1 VKGAEEA
8 PRPLR
13 ETLLAGTFFLAY
25 TILATWPQAI
35 HLSDGLVDLLD
46 AKLSAWIFH
55 WDWVQTLRDP
65 ANLFQA
71 PILHPAKYVLAFSE
85 NLYGAAAFGF
95 PLLAAGASAV
105 TNYNV
110 LLLAGMFLSALSAWA
125 LARYVTGDALASLA
139 AGVVYGFLPY
149 KLAQLPHV
157 HMEWGPF
164 LCLVFLF
171 LLRYLDLG
179 RRRDAVLLA
188 VAFAWNA
195 IACIQY
201 AFFTGFLVV
210 IVLALE
216 LVQGGPQRGRRVVG
230 AVLAMGIGTLA
241 FVPFAIPYQKAS
253 DLYGM
258 RRTVGEMTFFSA
270 KPGYFLSAG
279 ERNRLWGALT
289 ERFRGPEGDFFPGV
303 LALGFAVVAVV
314 RGRRREPPADRP
326 EGAVSTAR
334 LRAARGVDGVILLLV
349 AVWFAVRSVPHLR
362 IGPLS
367 LGDAGRVQVFLTL
380 AVVLRLAL
388 AFPKRSRYA
397 SLADFLRRQRLDRRV
412 LLLLAIAIAG
422 VLVALGGNTPYYR
435 FLFLTFGAL
444 FRAIR
449 VAARGVVL
457 FQAAFAVLAAW
468 GLSRLTRR
476 RSPGGR
482 ASGVAFA
489 LVLLTL
495 EYRAFPITIYP
506 YDSRP
511 VPVYEWLRSS
521 NLTGGL
527 VEMPLGFPHDCEYT
541 LRQAEHGKPLV
552 NGHSSFAPKPYEE
565 LYPLV
570 QQRPIPDTLWDR
582 LDALDARL
590 IVLHADA
597 RGGNGL
603 ELLQYVRLVRRGIEE
618 GRVEAIGSFPHGRD
632 TDIVLRPADAAPVLP
647 IPPRSAQQALDALR
661 VADARIAPPFGEISF
676 PEPVWPGQW
685 HGAWALDDSGIAEVR
700 IASERGYEGSALLH
714 MKWPGIS
721 QHLPDYPEAKDDRGG
736 FGFGIP
742 DLSPGT
748 HVLTF
753 TLIANDGGRTIL
765 KRTVEIRPV
774 PTRPPARAPART
786 RGR

>member
-1 VKGAEEA
+1 MRGAEEA

-71 PILHPAKYVLAFSE
+71 PILHPARYVLAFSE

-110 LLLAGMFLSALSAWA
+110 LLLGGMFLSALSAWA
-125 LARYVTGDALASLA
+125 LARYVTGDALAALA

-230 AVLAMGIGTLA
+230 AVLAMGIGALA
-241 FVPFAIPYQKAS
+241 FVPFAMPYQKAS

-270 KPGYFLSAG
+270 RPGYFLSAG
-279 ERNRLWGALT
+279 ERNRLWGPLT

-303 LALGFAVVAVV
+303 LALGLAVVAVA
-314 RGRRREPPADRP
+314 RGRRREPTADRP
-326 EGAVSTAR
+326 EGAASTAR
-334 LRAARGVDGVILLLV
+334 RRAARGMDGVILLLV
-349 AVWFAVRSVPHLR
+349 AVWFAARSIPHLR

-388 AFPKRSRYA
+388 AFPQRSRYA
-397 SLADFLRRQRLDRRV
+397 NLGDFLRRQSLDRRV
-412 LLLLAIAIAG
+412 LLLLAVATAG

-457 FQAAFAVLAAW
+457 FQAALAVLAAW
-468 GLSRLTRR
+468 GLSILTRR
-476 RSPGGR
+476 RSPGER
-482 ASGVAFA
+482 ASGVAVA
-489 LVLLTL
+489 LALLTL

-506 YDSRP
+506 YDSSP
-511 VPVYEWLRSS
+511 VPVYEWLRAS
-521 NLTGGL
+521 NLDGGL
-527 VEMPLGFPHDCEYT
+527 LEMPLGFPHDCEYT
-541 LRQAEHGKPLV
+541 LRQAEHEKPLV

-565 LYPLV
+565 LYPLAH
-570 QQRPIPDTLWDR
+570 QRPIPDALWEK
-582 LDALDARL
+582 LEPLDARL
-590 IVLHADA
+590 IVLHMDA

-603 ELLQYVRLVRRGIEE
+603 ELLEYVRFARRGVEK
-618 GRVEAIGSFPHGRD
+618 GRVEAVGTFPHGGE
-632 TDIVLRPADAAPVLP
+632 TDVVLRPVGAPAVLP
-647 IPPRSAQQALDALR
+647 APPGSALQAMDALR
-661 VADARIAPPFGEISF
+661 VADARIAPPFGDVTF

-700 IASERGYEGSALLH
+700 IASERGTEGSALLH
-714 MKWPGIS
+714 MRMPGLFE
-721 QHLPDYPEAKDDRGG
+721 HFPDYPEAKDDRGG

-742 DLSPGT
+742 DLTPGT

-765 KRTVEIRPV
+765 KRTVEV
-774 PTRPPARAPART
+774 RPPPTPSPARVGT
-786 RGR
+786 RIPGR

>member
-1 VKGAEEA
+1 LRGAEEA

-13 ETLLAGTFFLAY
+13 ETLFAGTFFLAY

-71 PILHPAKYVLAFSE
+71 PILHPARYVLAFSE

-188 VAFAWNA
+188 VVFAWNA

-216 LVQGGPQRGRRVVG
+216 LVQGGPERGRRVVG
-230 AVLAMGIGTLA
+230 AILAMGIGALA

-253 DLYGM
+253 ELYGM

-279 ERNRLWGALT
+279 ERSRLWGPLT

-303 LALGFAVVAVV
+303 LALGLAVLAVV
-314 RGRRREPPADRP
+314 RGRRREPAPPGDAAQPAGR
-326 EGAVSTAR
+326 R
-334 LRAARGVDGVILLLV
+334 RAARVMDAVIVLL
-349 AVWFAVRSVPHLR
+349 AIVWILVRSTPHLR
-362 IGPLS
+362 VGPLS

-380 AVVLRLAL
+380 AVVLRLAF

-397 SLADFLRRQRLDRRV
+397 SLGDFLRRQRLDRRV
-412 LLLLAIAIAG
+412 LLLLAVATAG
-422 VLVALGGNTPYYR
+422 VVVALGGNTPYYR

-457 FQAAFAVLAAW
+457 FQAALAVLAAW
-468 GLSRLTRR
+468 GLSILTSR
-476 RSPGGR
+476 RSPGER
-482 ASGVAFA
+482 ASGVAVA
-489 LVLLTL
+489 LALLTI

-506 YDSRP
+506 YDSSE

-521 NLTGGL
+521 NLAGGL
-527 VEMPLGFPHDCEYT
+527 LEMPLGFPHDCEYT
-541 LRQAEHGKPLV
+541 LRQAEHEKPLV
-552 NGHSSFAPKPYEE
+552 NGHSSFAPKPYEQ

-570 QQRPIPDTLWDR
+570 HQRPIPDELWEKLEP
-582 LDALDARL
+582 LDAGL
-590 IVLHADA
+590 IVLHMDA
-597 RGGNGL
+597 RGSNGL
-603 ELLQYVRLVRRGIEE
+603 ELLQYVRFVRKGIED
-618 GRVEAIGSFPHGRD
+618 GRVEAIGTFPHRGD
-632 TDIVLRPADAAPVLP
+632 SDIVLRPADAAPVVP
-647 IPPRSAQQALDALR
+647 APPRSAQQALEALR
-661 VADARIAPPFGEISF
+661 VADARIAPPFGEITF
-676 PEPVWPGQW
+676 PEPVAPGQW

-714 MKWPGIS
+714 MKWPGLF
-721 QHLPDYPEAKDDRGG
+721 QNLPDYPEAKDDRGG

-765 KRTVEIRPV
+765 KRIVEIRPV
-774 PTRPPARAPART
+774 SPKPSARSPART
-786 RGR
+786 PGR